1 MRSFKWKRWLKHFDP
16 IQSRSV
22 FLWIIPVSLSSILD
36 TFQESSDRVYK
47 WHSTIKTKESCSQN
61 SSFPHVI
68 KSSVPEEETKECVGP
83 SHMCLWERSDE
94 KRPAA
99 QRNRDRRKEHK
110 SALWASKW
118 WMAKCQSRAIHTI
131 EFTLL
136 RLLKVILLL
145 IFCGRC
151 SYSFLTETLD
161 FHLLD
166 T

>member
-36 TFQESSDRVYK
+36 TFQVSIDRVCK
-47 WHSTIKTKESCSQN
+47 WHSTMKKKASCSQN
-61 SSFPHVI
+61 SPFPHMI
-68 KSSVPEEETKECVGP
+68 KSRVPEEETKECLGP
-83 SHMCLWERSDE
+83 SCMCLWERSGE
-94 KRPAA
+94 KRPTALG
-99 QRNRDRRKEHK
+99 NRDSKEEHK

-118 WMAKCQSRAIHTI
+118 WMAKCQLRAIHTI
-131 EFTLL
+131 EFALWW
-136 RLLKVILLL
+136 LLKVILLL

>member
-1 MRSFKWKRWLKHFDP
+1 MRSFKWKRWLKHSDP

-22 FLWIIPVSLSSILD
+22 FLWIIPVPLSSFLD
-36 TFQESSDRVYK
+36 TFQVSIDRVYK
-47 WHSTIKTKESCSQN
+47 WHSTRQKKASCSQN
-61 SSFPHVI
+61 SPFPHVI
-68 KSSVPEEETKECVGP
+68 KSSVPEEETKECLGP
-83 SHMCLWERSDE
+83 SRMCLWERSGE
-94 KRPAA
+94 RRPTAPGNSHG
-99 QRNRDRRKEHK
+99 RGEHK

-118 WMAKCQSRAIHTI
+118 WMAKCQLRAIHTI
-131 EFTLL
+131 EFALL

-161 FHLLD
+161 FHSLD